1 MQVVITGA
9 NQGIGLALCQQYQQ
23 QGASV
28 TAMCRQA
35 SPALQALGVTII
47 DRVELTDPVRLAE
60 VALQFQPNSLD
71 LLIHNAGI
79 FSRET
84 LAELAE
90 PAAQARLLAQFQVDA
105 MAPLL
110 LSQQLLFAM
119 KQSAEGLASKIAM
132 ISSRMGSIADNTS
145 GGYYGYRMAK
155 AALNAG
161 SVSLAQDV
169 KAKGIAVG
177 IYHPGFVQTQM
188 VGFAGD
194 ITPATAA
201 KGLCQRIA
209 ELSLASSGQF
219 FHQQGERLPW

>member
-23 QGASV
+23 QGAHV
-28 TAMCRQA
+28 YAMCRQA
-35 SPALQALGVTII
+35 SPALEALGVTII
-47 DRVELTDPVRLAE
+47 DRVELTNPSRMAE
-60 VALQFQPNSLD
+60 VAQQFQPHSLD

-84 LAELAE
+84 LPELAE

-119 KQSAEGLASKIAM
+119 KQSADGLASKIAM

-161 SVSLAQDV
+161 SVSLAHDV